1 MLSSYKVGT
10 AADAV
15 RFYLNGS
22 NIKRCKRKLG
32 FFLTFSLSTNH
43 FCCFF
48 ANLGNG
54 LQTDPDNA
62 VSSNVDQNNDNV
74 EQFRT
79 VCALWSI
86 SKLWDLNAHYDIWN
100 LTSDTL
106 PIMQRKL
113 LKTKIYKYFSEV
125 LQIPKIPLGQCFL
138 KRHWT
143 IKLNLIVN
151 PK

>member
-54 LQTDPDNA
+54 LPTDPDNA
-62 VSSNVDQNNDNV
+62 LSSNVHQNKDDV

-79 VCALWSI
+79 VITSCSI
-86 SKLWDLNAHYDIWN
+86 FFQLS
-100 LTSDTL
+100 TL
-106 PIMQRKL
+106 
-113 LKTKIYKYFSEV
+113 
-125 LQIPKIPLGQCFL
+125 
-138 KRHWT
+138 
-143 IKLNLIVN
+143 
-151 PK
+151 